1 MRSSQILLAVIG
13 TIFGI
18 GTIITFIFYFMP
30 FYSDSIS
37 NRIQNYPLSFIA
49 GCVSTVG
56 IFYIFLISKKIGE
69 RLRIIYHYE
78 KLMHDLI
85 IYLRVYQ
92 GFDTDNKR
100 DLDEI
105 VSLINSIPQNRGYER
120 NGVFFDGNFEFL
132 SINKELLKEQAA
144 LFKENNVEECSL
156 NDLVC
161 YIRINFADDTKKGKF
176 IRNHSLA

>member
-1 MRSSQILLAVIG
+1 
-13 TIFGI
+13 
-18 GTIITFIFYFMP
+18 
-30 FYSDSIS
+30 
-37 NRIQNYPLSFIA
+37 
-49 GCVSTVG
+49 
-56 IFYIFLISKKIGE
+56 
-69 RLRIIYHYE
+69 
-78 KLMHDLI
+78 MHDLI